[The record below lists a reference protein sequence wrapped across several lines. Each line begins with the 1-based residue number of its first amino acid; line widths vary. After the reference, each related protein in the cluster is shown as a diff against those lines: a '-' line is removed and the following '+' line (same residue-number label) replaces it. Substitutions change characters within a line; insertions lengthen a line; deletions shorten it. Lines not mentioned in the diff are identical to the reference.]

1 MEYRIKAQTRGS
13 EKASALRGAGKLPGV
28 VYNRN
33 ENYKVAVDLKEFNKV
48 FMAAGIHN
56 VITLEL
62 DNGKTVEALVRQVNL
77 DKRRRRPEHVDFYAL
92 SDEPVLM
99 WIPVKIVG
107 TAQGVREGGVLQLV
121 NNDIQVKVSPKA
133 IPPHIELNV
142 SSLRIGYS
150 IHADELS
157 LPPGVKLAMNPR
169 DTIVAI
175 VPPEDADKLTAEAA
189 ATPDEV
195 EVIKKGKTEE
205 EK

>member
-1 MEYRIKAQTRGS
+1 MEYRIKAQTRGN
-13 EKASALRGAGKLPGV
+13 EKPAALRDAGKLPGV
-28 VYNRN
+28 VYNRS
-33 ENYKVAVDLKEFNKV
+33 ENYKVMVDLKEFNKV
-48 FMAAGIHN
+48 FMAAGIHH

-62 DNGKTVEALVRQVNL
+62 DNGKTVDTLVRQINL

-133 IPPHIELNV
+133 IPPYIELNV
-142 SSLRIGYS
+142 SSLRIGDS

-169 DTIVAI
+169 DTVVAI

-189 ATPDEV
+189 ATPAEV